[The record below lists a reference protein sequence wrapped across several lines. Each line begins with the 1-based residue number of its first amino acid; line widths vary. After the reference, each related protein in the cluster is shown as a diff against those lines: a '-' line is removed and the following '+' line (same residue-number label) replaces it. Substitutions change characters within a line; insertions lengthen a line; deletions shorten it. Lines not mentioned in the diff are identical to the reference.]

1 MAMVTGRD
9 IRIASPAGKAS
20 AAQSNGGNIYIR
32 SHWRVRSWS
41 SDITK
46 DMRLSPLSIS
56 GGRGI
61 ERQGSL
67 RLDARLALY
76 IHVVK

>member
-1 MAMVTGRD
+1 MGWRG
-9 IRIASPAGKAS
+9 GKR
-20 AAQSNGGNIYIR
+20 SNGDWEGYSYRISGREGI
-32 SHWRVRSWS
+32 RSWS